1 MISCKVSKEITICGF
16 VDLVD
21 VASPPAVSR
30 HLILPIGN
38 KGDSPWAELK
48 ADDAEDELNHEEGKN
63 PSFCVL
69 LHGALKVE
77 NMGALC
83 KVGENWYGLLYSW
96 ADSKKKSNLMLS
108 LFEPGESYQE
118 YMTIYSIFALHI
130 RYKMHPM
137 AR

>member
-1 MISCKVSKEITICGF
+1 MDVVSCKISKEIRICGF
-16 VDLVD
+16 LDLVD

-30 HLILPIGN
+30 HLILPIQSTI
-38 KGDSPWAELK
+38 KGESPWAELK
-48 ADDAEDELNHEEGKN
+48 TEGDADDDFLLNPEEGKN

-69 LHGALKVE
+69 LHGSLKVE

-108 LFEPGESYQE
+108 VFEPGN
-118 YMTIYSIFALHI
+118 MFNDDIF
-130 RYKMHPM
+130 KTV
-137 AR
+137 